1 MYLHSCLKTLN
12 ANARKEEPV
21 SEKGELVLG
30 LENYY
35 NAAENWLKDLQKEKF
50 FKEGIPLESQKQ

>member
-1 MYLHSCLKTLN
+1 MPG
-12 ANARKEEPV
+12 KEEPV